1 MRCSGAA
8 VARLLRACSGMR
20 LICELLA
27 AAVAALAGRTWER
40 DASVGGS
47 WVLHGLVDGWSASG
61 PGSGAAAAH
70 YQYTGMA
77 GLHVAQVWKG
87 GLARSVVVRHG
98 PRITS

>member
-47 WVLHGLVDGWSASG
+47 WVLHGLVDDKR
-61 PGSGAAAAH
+61 
-70 YQYTGMA
+70 M
-77 GLHVAQVWKG
+77 VW
-87 GLARSVVVRHG
+87 AW
-98 PRITS
+98 